1 MRIRTSEKADGEVA
15 GADLGQEGG
24 GHLGVTEVPPFS

>member
-1 MRIRTSEKADGEVA
+1 MRIRTSETADGEVA